1 MEKHVEIEK
10 SFKKLNIVLTD
21 KQVKQFIRYYEL
33 LLDKNKVMNLTAIT
47 EFHEVVSKHF
57 IDSVM
62 LCKVME
68 VKGKLLDV
76 GTGAGFPGIPLKI
89 VYPHLQVV
97 LLDSLNKRVKF
108 LNEVIQELGLQEI
121 EAVHGRAEDLGKQ
134 SLYREEFDICVSRA
148 VANLSSLTEYCIPF
162 VKLDGFFVS
171 YKSGKVQEELE
182 RAEKAIS
189 VLGGELDEKLEMQIP
204 DTDIF
209 RCILKIRKVEM
220 TPEKYPRRAGV
231 PGKEPI

>member
-1 MEKHVEIEK
+1 MEKYVEIEK
-10 SFKKLNIVLTD
+10 SFQKLNIVLTD

-220 TPEKYPRRAGV
+220 TPKKYPRRAGV